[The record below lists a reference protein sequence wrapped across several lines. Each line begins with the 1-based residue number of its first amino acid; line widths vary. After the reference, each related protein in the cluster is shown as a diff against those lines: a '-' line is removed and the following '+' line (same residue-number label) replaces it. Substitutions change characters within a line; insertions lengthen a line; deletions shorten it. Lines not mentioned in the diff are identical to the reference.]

1 MSDSEWS
8 FGWSLWGALVV
19 GAIGMLFYVMSN
31 CEYSGP
37 PVKGPKGGYSQQCV
51 IRK

>member
-1 MSDSEWS
+1 MSDSDWRCLWLVFS
-8 FGWSLWGALVV
+8 FFAVGGIVCLVY
-19 GAIGMLFYVMSN
+19 AFAN